1 MCLTSLPGPLS
12 ASQRGGANQRFWL
25 ALTVAVVGS
34 LAIRWLALRG
44 ANWRIDY
51 DEGMVGL
58 QVLRVLRGQFA
69 VFHPGQP
76 YLGNL
81 ETYLLAPFFVLFG
94 ANDPTLKIV
103 PLLLSGA
110 YVASTGLVGR
120 AAFSARIGALAALI
134 AAVAPAYLVIVGLKA
149 WGATIESLVLGNLLL
164 LITLHIVQGSAHPR
178 RDYLLLGLVA
188 GVAFWISWLV
198 AFYAL
203 PMALIVLWR
212 KRRHWRWLVLAA
224 LAFVAGS
231 LPLWV
236 YNAVHPLATFGFL
249 LGGEKADTLGNAPRV
264 LKHVVTDLAPRLV
277 SGDPTW
283 HVLNRPSAWAL
294 VIVYGAGVMA
304 LLALPLRKRHD
315 GGLLS
320 WFLVCFLPIYVLSG
334 FGNNALNPFGIDA
347 TGRYVL
353 MLHSVLPVGVALLAR
368 RKIGLFIVAGAM
380 ALNLLGVATLDPV
393 KAFTSPYYRDQ
404 PATLQPLI
412 DLLDARGID
421 HIWTDVGI
429 AHVMMFETGEH
440 ILAADYYDTYYAHG
454 LIRFPEVI
462 EAVAKADRVA
472 YVELIRPGQ
481 TDTPIDRAFT
491 ATGVDYERLTPAPEL
506 LVIIPRTHVDPA
518 TVLAGLGFQ
527 Y

>member
-1 MCLTSLPGPLS
+1 
-12 ASQRGGANQRFWL
+12 L
-25 ALTVAVVGS
+25 ALIIAVGIGV
-34 LAIRWLALRG
+34 AIRWLALRG
-44 ANWRIDY
+44 ANWRFDY

-110 YVASTGLVGR
+110 YVATTGLVGR
-120 AAFSARIGALAALI
+120 AAFNARIGALAALI

-164 LITLHIVQGSAHPR
+164 LITLRIVKGSAHPR
-178 RDYLLLGLVA
+178 RDYLLLGFVA

-203 PMALIVLWR
+203 PVALILL
-212 KRRHWRWLVLAA
+212 RRMQRDQWHWLVLAA
-224 LAFVAGS
+224 LAFVVGG

-236 YNAVHPLATFGFL
+236 YNVVHPLATFSFL

-264 LKHVVTDLAPRLV
+264 LKHFATDLAPRLV
-277 SGDPTW
+277 SGDPAW
-283 HVLNRPSAWAL
+283 NVLNRPTAWAL
-294 VIVYGAGVMA
+294 VIVYGAGAGA
-304 LLALPLRKRHD
+304 LLALSLRRRHD

-353 MLHSVLPVGVALLAR
+353 MLHSVLPIGVALLAR
-368 RKIGLFIVAGAM
+368 RKIGLFIVAGTM
-380 ALNLLGVATLDPV
+380 ALNLLGVAMLDPV

-429 AHVMMFETGEH
+429 AHVMMFETNER

-481 TDTPIDRAFT
+481 TDTPIDRAF
-491 ATGVDYERLTPAPEL
+491 AAAGIEYERLTPSPEL
-506 LVIIPRTHVDPA
+506 LVIIPKTRIDPA

>member
-1 MCLTSLPGPLS
+1 
-12 ASQRGGANQRFWL
+12 
-25 ALTVAVVGS
+25 VVGS

-58 QVLRVLRGQFA
+58 QVLRVLRGQLA

-94 ANDPTLKIV
+94 ANDPTLKMV

-110 YVASTGLVGR
+110 YVATTGLVGR
-120 AAFSARIGALAALI
+120 AAFDARSGALAALV

-164 LITLHIVQGSAHPR
+164 LITLRIVKVSAHPR
-178 RDYLLLGLVA
+178 RDYLLLGFVA

-203 PMALIVLWR
+203 PVALILLRRMQRDQWR
-212 KRRHWRWLVLAA
+212 YLVLAT

-236 YNAVHPLATFGFL
+236 YNIVYPLATFSFL

-264 LKHVVTDLAPRLV
+264 LKHFAADLAPRLV

-283 HVLNRPSAWAL
+283 HVLNQPSAWAL
-294 VIVYGAGVMA
+294 VIVYGAGAAA
-304 LLALPLRKRHD
+304 LLALSLRRRHD
-315 GGLLS
+315 SGLLS

-334 FGNNALNPFGIDA
+334 FGNNALALPGVDA

-353 MLHSVLPVGVALLAR
+353 MLHSVLPIGVALLAC
-368 RKIGLFIVAGAM
+368 RKVGLLIVAGAM
-380 ALNLLGVATLDPV
+380 ALNLLGVAMLDPV
-393 KAFTSPYYRDQ
+393 KAFASPYYRDQ

-429 AHVMMFETGEH
+429 AHVLMFETGER

-472 YVELIRPGQ
+472 FVELIRPGQ
-481 TDTPIDRAFT
+481 VDTPIDRAFT
-491 ATGVDYERLTPAPEL
+491 TAGVDYERLTPSPEL
-506 LVIIPRTHVDPA
+506 LVIIPKTRIDPA